1 MSAKSCL
8 YSPLRPARP
17 RSLASRRVSTVTGA
31 GAESVAGTSS
41 IATRTI
47 ATTTRVC
54 NNNDN
59 DIIIYN
65 LTETSCTEMFIAA
78 VVVVE
83 GIEARKQLV
92 TTIVS
97 RWFL

>member
-1 MSAKSCL
+1 M
-8 YSPLRPARP
+8 
-17 RSLASRRVSTVTGA
+17 ASRRVSTVTGEGAGA

-47 ATTTRVC
+47 AATTRVC

-59 DIIIYN
+59 NITICN

-83 GIEARKQLV
+83 VIEARKQLV

>member
-1 MSAKSCL
+1 M
-8 YSPLRPARP
+8 
-17 RSLASRRVSTVTGA
+17 ASRRVSTVTGAGA

-54 NNNDN
+54 NNDN
-59 DIIIYN
+59 NIIIYN